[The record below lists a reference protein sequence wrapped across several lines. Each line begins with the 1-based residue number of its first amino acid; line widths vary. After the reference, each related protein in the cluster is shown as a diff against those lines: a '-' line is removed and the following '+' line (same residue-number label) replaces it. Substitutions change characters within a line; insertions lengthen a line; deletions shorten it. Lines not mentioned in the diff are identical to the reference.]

1 MGRIVGPFGIKGWVK
16 LQPIT
21 DEAAGL
27 LEYASWWIED
37 EGGWKASKVEKSQ
50 LHGQEVVAKLAGCD
64 DRDAAALYRGRNIAI
79 SRSEFPAAGDNEYY
93 WADLVGLKVVNLEG
107 VDLGAISRV
116 FETGANDVLVV
127 EGDRER
133 LIPFTEQVV
142 QAVDLAGRVMR
153 VDWGADY

>member
-16 LQPIT
+16 LLPIT
-21 DEAAGL
+21 GEPASL
-27 LEYASWWIED
+27 LDYASWWIEG
-37 EGGWKASKVEKSQ
+37 ESGWNASKVEKSQ

-64 DRDAAALYRGRNIAI
+64 DRDAAARYRGRNIAI
-79 SRSEFPAAGDNEYY
+79 ARSEFPAAGENEFY
-93 WADLVGLKVVNLEG
+93 WADLVGLKVVNREG
-107 VDLGAISRV
+107 VDLGSIIRI

-142 QAVDLAGRVMR
+142 QSVDLAGRMMR

>member
-21 DEAAGL
+21 DEPAGL
-27 LEYASWWIED
+27 LDYASWWIEE

-79 SRSEFPAAGDNEYY
+79 ARSEFPATGKNEFY

-107 VDLGAISRV
+107 VDLGTITRV

-142 QAVDLAGRVMR
+142 QQVDLAGRMMR

>member
-1 MGRIVGPFGIKGWVK
+1 MGRIVGPFGVKGWIK

-21 DEAAGL
+21 GDPASL
-27 LEYASWWIED
+27 LGYASWWIEG
-37 EGGWKASKVEKSQ
+37 ESGWTVSKVEKSQ
-50 LHGQEVVAKLAGCD
+50 VHGQEVVAKLAGCD
-64 DRDAAALYRGRNIAI
+64 DRDAAMLYRGLSIAI
-79 SRSEFPAAGDNEYY
+79 ARSDFPAAGENEFY
-93 WADLVGLKVVNLEG
+93 WADLVGLKVVNGEG
-107 VDLGAISRV
+107 VDLGTVSRI

-142 QAVDLAGRVMR
+142 QDVDLAGRVMR

>member
-1 MGRIVGPFGIKGWVK
+1 MGRIVGPFGVKGWIK

-21 DEAAGL
+21 DEPASL
-27 LEYASWWIED
+27 LDYECWWIGD
-37 EGGWKASKVEKSQ
+37 GDGWKAATVEKSQ
-50 LHGQEVVAKLAGCD
+50 VHGQEVVAKLAGCD

-79 SRSEFPAAGDNEYY
+79 ARSAFPAAGENEFY
-93 WADLVGLKVVNLEG
+93 WADLVGLKVVNREG
-107 VDLGAISRV
+107 VDLGTVSRI

-142 QAVDLAGRVMR
+142 QEVDLAGRLMR

>member
-16 LQPIT
+16 LLPIT
-21 DEAAGL
+21 GEPASL
-27 LEYASWWIED
+27 LEYASWWIEG
-37 EGGWKASKVEKSQ
+37 ESGWKASKVEKSQ

-64 DRDAAALYRGRNIAI
+64 DRDAAARYRGRNIAI
-79 SRSEFPAAGDNEYY
+79 ARSDFPAAGENEFY
-93 WADLVGLKVVNLEG
+93 WADLVGLKVVNREG
-107 VDLGAISRV
+107 VDLGSIIRI
-116 FETGANDVLVV
+116 FETGANEVLVV

>member
-21 DEAAGL
+21 DEPASL
-27 LEYASWWIED
+27 LDYASWWIEV
-37 EGGWKASKVEKSQ
+37 EGGWEASKVEKSQ
-50 LHGQEVVAKLAGCD
+50 VHGQEVVAKLAGCD

-79 SRSEFPAAGDNEYY
+79 ARSDFPAAGENEFY
-93 WADLVGLKVVNLEG
+93 WADLVGLKVLNREG
-107 VDLGAISRV
+107 VDLGTVSRV

-142 QAVDLAGRVMR
+142 QEVDLAGRLMR